1 MAGDSADNIN
11 FTGRTFLGVVVSY
24 DNLRL
29 GAAVDSVYSGI
40 ITPGANGYLFGGGGA
55 KLTVSS
61 VLADINAVATNLT
74 VGNFTA
80 GTRPVSDQR
89 LDGRV
94 VLSGANTYTGTTTVK
109 SGILEIA
116 TAGAPTTTSIT
127 VEGPG
132 TLVASGAYTG
142 VAAWVASNK
151 LTTASAGSLALTGD
165 TAETI
170 TMALYPTLLLGAVSP
185 SALNTLSASFT
196 PGPSGY
202 RFGGGGS
209 TLTVNTVLTGAN
221 ALNVGA
227 AGSLGTVVL
236 AGFNDY
242 TGATTVNAG
251 NVLRLAH
258 PSALGTAAGATTVSA
273 GATLDLNGQTISEP
287 LTIVGLGVDGQ
298 GAIINSSTTVAA
310 NVTGVLTQLG
320 NSFTVGGAGDINLD
334 RVLGN
339 ATFYLTKNGAGTLT
353 LGGTLNNG
361 SLGVNVNAGT
371 LVLALQSALG
381 LHAFGNNAT
390 VNTGA
395 TMRLAGSGNDQ
406 IYANAFI
413 YLDGGNLDMG
423 GKNEAFGGPI
433 STSAH
438 IVGSVYNNTADTTSV
453 ISIGDNNST
462 NQFRGTFV
470 DNTNSSTGKLV
481 LRKIGTGTYSI
492 TGASTYTGTSS
503 FTNALSQTFTGS
515 TVIEGGTLQ
524 LGYGA
529 TVGTV
534 VGDVAIAAG
543 ATLAVNSI
551 YDVTLANK
559 IVGEGNVQQAGMGV
573 LTLTGANTYTGQTIV
588 NGGTIRLLAD
598 ATAATSAL
606 GANTGELVVTAGTF
620 DLNGFNLT
628 RGRISGVTTAGVI
641 VNSAATASVIT
652 VGQGRIGTDTD
663 TFAADIQEGV
673 SGTIRLVKTG
683 AGVLVLQGMNRFTGG
698 TKVESGTLR
707 LGSTAAF
714 GRGYE
719 VEIVSGATYDVNG
732 TSLAAANQG
741 ANYVNLT
748 IAGTG
753 VGGFGAVTNSSAT
766 APNAFA
772 GIGNLTLSADASIG
786 GTGGRFDVGYV
797 HGLGYHG
804 TVNGNGFTLTKV
816 GTGIVNIRANG
827 TNVAY
832 NVAAGELTFENIDGT
847 ATNGITVQNAA
858 ILSSFGDVI
867 TLGAPLTLKAGST
880 LRNNGA
886 GTQTWS
892 GNVLL
897 DGAAA
902 TQVTFNTTTPANNVP
917 NGITLT
923 GVVSGTADL
932 VKTGANF
939 SANGAI
945 NGVASR
951 GVPAFLRLAGVNTY
965 TGNTIITTGTVQA
978 NSDRSFGA
986 TLSGA
991 VNNSIQLNGGT
1002 LSAFQS
1008 FTTDPN
1014 RGITLTVASS
1024 LSAEPGVVFT
1034 IASPIVGGFGLSRFA
1049 SETPVG
1055 MVVLAA
1061 NNTFASYT
1069 VNTANNNTGNSGPAS
1084 YGGITKVTHNGGLG
1098 SGNVAITAGSGTL
1111 QNQVQLE
1118 GGVTIANGFTT
1129 SGRGQDGAAVPT
1141 YGLIASL
1148 SGNNTITGTITMAGG
1163 GGGTDMGAFAGS
1175 TLTLAGIITANQT
1188 ATRYLSLYG
1197 AGNFVLAATNY
1208 FTEGSSLPAGLN
1220 VGSADTLSTGT
1231 TTILSTANDYSG
1243 RTVVQNGA
1251 LLNVAQFANVN
1262 TASSIGKGSTA
1273 GANSDLSMDGG
1284 TLQYTG
1290 ANAQSTDRLF
1300 SVGNQGGVID
1310 ASGSLSAASLKFTG
1324 AGAMGFFGYNNTGGT
1339 YAAETGIRTLTLT
1352 GSNAGDNTV
1361 NLIIGDNTGA
1371 TSILKTGTG
1380 RWILGG
1386 VNTYTGTTTVSAGT
1400 LETSATGVIAAA
1412 GTVNAL
1418 AGTTFRNAGAVN
1430 ATTVIDGATV
1440 INAGSFGGD
1449 ITLNSGTFTNNA
1461 GATIAQISLGKTIKV
1476 AGGAF
1481 TNAGTVSTN
1490 TLLESGSVANSGTM
1504 AGRLTMTG
1512 GTATSSGTLTD
1523 LRLLGGSVTSSGAI
1537 TKAILTAG
1545 TLTHTGA
1552 ATAAIGTVDVNTG
1565 AIFENAGT
1573 LGSGTLNVASGATYR
1588 GAGSATAGTVNLA
1601 TGGILSP
1608 GGRLGTIG
1616 FNNLNLASGAIIEL
1630 EASDPGSLSKRDGL
1644 VVNSALTLGASPVSV
1659 KLFSFNEALA
1669 GRGAASVFNPNLAYS
1684 WSFLKD
1690 NTTAGAGLLAN
1701 KFTLDAAGWQGAIG
1715 SWSLATEVDAIT
1727 TFNNL
1732 KLVYTPTNPLVLID
1746 VATDSLASAISAISL
1761 ANVPVNSGLN
1771 KSGAGILTIDL
1782 LYAYTG
1788 GTNVTGGG
1796 VKLVDGGALGT
1807 GSLTLDTGTLLVV
1820 QKVDGAIVNNVGG
1833 SGDLLKD
1840 NVGTST
1846 LTGSV
1851 GFTNLTV
1858 TAGTLAATN
1867 ALSVATATTIAD
1879 GATLNTAGA
1888 TALSLGAA
1896 SVDGSLLNAPAVSA
1910 ASLTMGANGI
1920 FTTQAGKALTVTG
1933 AVLSSGSLTVG
1944 SLTAGGNLTAAGT
1957 LASAGAINAAAI
1969 AFGTGTFTATNLVA
1983 SGAFTNAGTT
1993 TLTGSLTATSV
2004 TQSAGSLSTAT
2015 LSTTGAF
2022 ALQAGTATITGSGS
2036 LASTSIT
2043 LGDNTTLTAPVINNS
2058 GLITLGTGAVLN
2070 LNHNRDITLAAPI
2083 SGTGSLTVSTS
2094 NVITLSG
2101 TFGLPAVNVSGNT
2114 LALKGVVSTASD
2126 FTKSGTGL
2134 LILSAVNT
2142 YTGATF
2148 INGGTLRINSDGALG
2163 AAATAVTV
2171 AAGGTLDLSGSVVAN
2186 NINLAGRTVT
2196 IAGTGVGNAGAIV
2209 NNSNFTQNNAIQ
2221 SLVLSADASIGGTQG
2236 WNVGGFGTLE
2246 LAGFTLTKT
2255 GSNTIAIDVPSVTEG
2270 NLTVAQ
2276 GKLSIL
2282 GGTQVLAGTTLPGVV
2297 TVQSGATLELGGSV
2311 SAFGFTRAVNL
2322 LTGSTLATAP
2332 SAAISTGSAITVAG
2346 AVTLNIGANGSF
2358 NPAVAITGTADLTK
2372 TGYGRLILAALVDN
2386 DITGNLTITE
2396 GNVQVAD
2403 SLGLPSGTIT
2413 LTAQPGADANR
2424 RTRLELGNGVTVANN
2439 VVINGHA
2446 AGSLVGTGVIM
2457 LISDT
2462 DIATVSGSITF
2473 NAGVTSGGNYLAGV
2487 SDAGTVSTGY
2497 LALTGDLI
2505 AGTAQPAVRKGTIL
2519 LNPTGTGSSYSLFDM
2534 REGTLRLGKNNAIL
2548 STAEVKLGVH
2558 GAALVD
2564 LNGFSQDFI
2573 QVTKSTNAATITN
2586 ANTTTMGVANFT
2598 NTVETTYAGTL
2609 ANGAG
2614 GLGLVRLNKTGT
2626 GNLILT
2632 GANTHNGGTYLT
2644 TGTLELRGTT
2654 ILAANTIVDVAAGTT
2669 LKITSANADL
2679 TMAANITGTGTVR
2692 IDSNISGAAGSR
2704 SVTLSG
2710 DNRGFTG
2717 TYIMEPSP
2725 SGISTPNA
2733 ERINVTNGNTF
2744 GTANVIIKDRAQV
2757 WMQGG
2762 TYANNFTITG
2772 WGFGDSQANG
2782 GTPALGLNLTSY
2794 AAAAQGGIGAFRF
2807 NGGEILTGTV
2817 TLDGDAK
2824 IMAWGATAYLNGS
2837 VATTNAT
2844 DRLIIGGGGN
2854 STTIVLGGTNNVGA
2868 NALRDI
2874 WVNVGGGAQSAQLTI
2889 GGGTAAGTLGTGK
2902 VTLYTDA
2909 TLTGVAVLNIRRTDG
2924 YTMEAGQLVE
2934 AVAPVGLS
2942 TNMSKA
2948 EFRANTTGTGLTL
2961 NGAQI
2966 ILSNLTNAGGS
2977 FRVATEVDGA
2987 IVTIDAGSLL
2997 KVNQIQIAEGTN
3009 LGGTVNQTGG
3019 TVQQFASTGMRVGHW
3034 GGRVSTYNLSGG
3046 SIEMVNPA
3054 PGSAPNGGAEQA
3066 GGIYVGI
3073 DGVGVFNQTG
3083 GSIKTPW
3090 MVLDNRGANAAIDG
3104 VVSKYSLSAGTLE
3117 FTAGTGLISNNLLT
3131 GTAAWSGG
3139 TMRNSAPSANVAI
3152 NTNIVVTGT
3161 TAALDTVDAT
3171 RGFVF
3176 NREVTGGG
3184 TVTTS
3189 GGGTVFVTTA
3199 ATQTFDLVMAGTSGL
3214 TKQGTGTTTLIG
3226 NQTYSGPTL
3235 VSTGTLSL
3243 AGNIPNSDLTVSA
3256 GANLQGLGT
3265 AKSITFGNFTSF
3277 SADPSASSILA
3288 ATNAFS
3294 VAAGGLV
3301 TVNLLSGPATSAPFA
3316 ILNYGSTTATG
3327 ANFALSGAGSYR
3339 NPPTFNVGATSTT
3352 LALGFGELVWT
3363 NGGANANWDAASDN
3377 FLNIGTSLADKFIF
3391 GDIVTFDDSLGV
3403 SQGVNFVGNIRPT
3416 TTVVNNSTYDYTLTS
3431 SAGNTLGG
3439 YGQVI
3444 KRGTGVLNMA
3454 GVANTFTGGTL
3465 LSAGRINVGAAGSL
3479 GTGRITLG
3487 ATDTAANNV
3496 SLYISGAR
3504 PTGNL
3509 TNAILV
3515 SSNGTGVAK
3524 IGSDVSVT
3532 GTGGM
3537 GFSGIT
3543 LQRDLIIDSNAA
3555 DRTDYAGITGT
3566 GNVTFIGTGRSI
3578 LGLGLANTFT
3588 GNMTLAGTGIVQV
3601 GTVTGGTPNG
3611 IPDNATLTIN
3621 AGSTFVM
3628 SVGAEIIGGLSGAGN
3643 ITTNQNAGTLTV
3655 GTGNATSTFT
3665 GVIADTTGFAL
3676 GLNKVGT
3683 GTLTLAGANT
3693 FTGAVQVGTLVAPG
3707 GTLELTGANAF
3718 GALTVF
3724 TGTVNVSASQ
3734 NNLGSIT
3741 LNNGAFLDVLAAG
3754 NLFNSAYN
3762 NAATVTVNAGATWR
3776 MVNLAYGPSGQLSD
3790 YAARRV
3796 LNGGTMIVTGDT
3808 QDVGN
3813 NFTVNVTTGGTFRY
3827 APTNVGQTLSFIGNA
3842 NSDIALNG
3850 PLALQVVGGS
3860 LAINE
3865 NIVGAGSITKT
3876 GNGKLT
3882 LGGVNTFTGNLV
3894 ISEGEFN
3901 VNGAYALGRGTVS
3914 LPAGV
3919 TLDNTSGA
3927 DVNVAT
3933 ATTITLGDGVL
3944 NFTGTNSLSLGYG
3957 TIALPAN
3964 TTVNVAAKTLSLD
3977 GPVTGA
3983 FGITKT
3989 GAGTLALHAPSNT
4002 FTGGV
4007 TVNAGLLSIGKY
4019 VTGSAGTGAVVFNG
4033 GGIAFDD
4040 YQALRTFDLA
4050 GSSLGSAVP
4059 DTTVIS
4065 ANFSSLHNKT
4075 GDIVP
4080 LNTTRGFVGKL
4091 YLPAGTW
4098 NFQESFDDGVALKVN
4113 NSVILNN
4120 LAAATNTTGSFTA
4133 TTAGWY
4139 DIDLRVYQGA
4149 GAVGAYSLP
4158 YGVGIA
4164 NGAGAYVPF
4173 TTEGLASLGVI
4184 ATVGTTPGFSYAGD
4198 ISLLQNGSISSTNL
4212 GNYDFTLSGVISGP
4226 ADLTKL
4232 GAGTIVLTGANI
4244 YTGKTIIQEGTL
4256 ALTGSANATTGIEVN
4271 GGNLRLDSATAIPT
4285 GGVILNGGGLKFNL
4299 GATTAITVNNL
4310 TINAAATIDTT
4321 GLDVTFGGPLT
4332 GTGSLVKAGTGTTPG
4347 TLTLANGSTFAGT
4360 TTIAGG
4366 KLVIANDSALGAV
4379 PATATAGQLTFTG
4392 GSLQTTANVTLAAN
4406 RGIALDVNSTG
4417 LFLPD
4422 AATTLTVDSIIASG
4436 TGTGTTSGKL
4446 ALGSATSG
4454 AIILNGVNTYAG
4466 DTDLLG
4472 GIVTLGNDTAL
4483 GAGVNLNLPAGV
4495 TAATLQFAGTATGTL
4510 TKVVNVLDTL
4520 ATLTIAGGTKDITL
4534 SSGLTGAGTLVQTGA
4549 GKLILGGTSL
4559 FAGFITADNTIVL
4572 NTATAIAGG
4581 NTGASL
4587 RFGSSPSYAGAG
4599 TIVYGT
4605 GVTTDVSNLLGSGAM
4620 PALTVDTG
4628 TNNVTWGAA
4637 LFGQFEFTKKGSG
4650 ELILEGLDPFGAGN
4664 VKIAAGTLTMAKSS
4678 SLTGVMNGAV
4688 FGVPSSLTFTGDAT
4702 LKYATGVTTDVSLSL
4717 VSAAGKTGTIDI
4729 GANNVT
4735 FASALNGAGNF
4746 EKIGT
4751 GTLTL
4756 AATNAFTGGFKLTQ
4770 GTLEIAGVDTLDA
4783 STGLAFTGN
4792 TTLKFATGNTDDV
4805 SNGLT
4810 VAATKTGTIDTNGN
4824 DVTFANA
4831 IGGTGSLIKAGAGTL
4846 TLDAATTLTGA
4857 LNVNAG
4863 TLALTA
4869 FGGLS
4874 TPSSITV
4881 GTGAALDTTAAT
4893 GFTLASGQVLMGA
4906 GTVNV
4911 GSTKT
4916 LTIATGSTL
4925 NATGLS
4931 VTGKLALAGTYAATL
4946 GAPGTALAPNAA
4958 AQINVTG
4965 NVTLGGTLSLT
4976 SNGAGAGAYQIINGS
4991 GTTTGS
4997 FTAFNLAGI
5006 NNALLHQEV
5015 VTTAGVTGVNLV
5027 RVATTTGTLP
5037 TTVNYA
5043 ATRPV
5048 AAAFSTSLN
5057 FANTATADGFSEAL
5071 TGTVSANGTGF
5082 TTAAAGATGV
5092 VTLGL
5097 DSLTAGAKSGSS
5109 IVTVSSVGV
5118 GTFANTSLVTGTV
5131 ALAGS
5136 VYDYATATLADA
5148 TLAFGNVHVG
5158 ATGVTR
5164 NVSVT
5169 NTKVTDAAY
5178 QDNLSATAT
5187 AVTGLSVNTLS
5198 ALAADTSGNL
5208 VFTAATGTAGSLAG
5222 AVTFTLNS
5230 TNTVSGLDAKSLTT
5244 TANVTTTG
5252 QVYSGLSTWNA
5263 TTGSWGRLVSGFGT
5277 NWGTNQGSPGLDAAF
5292 ANVDTATFDN
5302 TVLANNTTGTVS
5314 LDGAAPSL
5322 KAITFNTTGGGYTL
5336 DAGSGGALTLASGL
5350 GNAAVTATAGNHTI
5364 ATDLTLSTA
5373 TDAAVDTGAKL
5384 TLSGAVSGTVG
5395 LAKSGAGTLT
5405 LAGNNAGYTGA
5416 VTLAAGTLEIN
5427 SFNAIINASAL
5438 NVTGNSTLVYGM
5450 GITTDVS
5457 AKLGT
5462 IAAGTTLT
5470 VDTNGNIL
5478 TYASTITSA
5487 GTLVKG
5493 NSGTLILGAANS
5505 LSGALNVTGG
5515 SVRLTN
5521 AGALGTATV
5530 TVGAGS
5536 ILDLNTLNATGAAIV
5551 LDGGTLSRTSA
5562 YTGTV
5567 TFTNPTLDSG
5577 LLSLAGTNTKV
5588 GVLTGQTAAINGE
5601 TRDVELNGGTL
5612 TGLSSFTGT
5621 LIVKSTLDA
5630 SATISGGAV
5639 TLAGGTINLQ
5649 GQNSMKSL
5657 GYLAGQLTNANNYT
5671 GNVEILGAVSVAT
5684 GTLGNGVIQVGSGDT
5699 VTLANNGLNNAIA
5712 LSGGT
5717 VDFNGKTATTSI
5729 AYTNGTLTNAAG
5741 YTGDVTLAVAGS
5753 TTLTAGSLGSARVI
5767 APTGTTLDFAAG
5779 FNNAVRNTGGAV
5791 TNGSNY
5797 TGTMAYAAGQ
5807 SINVTADQ
5815 VAKLA
5820 FESGTTAKGSGTL
5833 TSLGFAAGSAYTMTM
5848 KDGAGVA
5855 GVGFDSVTITGALNL
5870 ATLSSTNRMTLNLF
5884 SVDSSNVVGGNIA
5897 NQTFA
5902 WNDPKNFTLFTYG
5915 TLTLGNGVT
5924 NVADLFTVNYANFKD
5939 KYGVSAQADWFIISN
5954 DSVNGAIV
5962 LTAIPEPST
5971 YGMSLAGLALA
5982 LAAIRRRNKRKT
5994 DAAK

>member
-1 MAGDSADNIN
+1 
-11 FTGRTFLGVVVSY
+11 
-24 DNLRL
+24 
-29 GAAVDSVYSGI
+29 
-40 ITPGANGYLFGGGGA
+40 
-55 KLTVSS
+55 
-61 VLADINAVATNLT
+61 
-74 VGNFTA
+74 
-80 GTRPVSDQR
+80 
-89 LDGRV
+89 
-94 VLSGANTYTGTTTVK
+94 
-109 SGILEIA
+109 
-116 TAGAPTTTSIT
+116 
-127 VEGPG
+127 
-132 TLVASGAYTG
+132 
-142 VAAWVASNK
+142 
-151 LTTASAGSLALTGD
+151 
-165 TAETI
+165 
-170 TMALYPTLLLGAVSP
+170 
-185 SALNTLSASFT
+185 
-196 PGPSGY
+196 
-202 RFGGGGS
+202 
-209 TLTVNTVLTGAN
+209 
-221 ALNVGA
+221 
-227 AGSLGTVVL
+227 
-236 AGFNDY
+236 
-242 TGATTVNAG
+242 
-251 NVLRLAH
+251 
-258 PSALGTAAGATTVSA
+258 
-273 GATLDLNGQTISEP
+273 
-287 LTIVGLGVDGQ
+287 
-298 GAIINSSTTVAA
+298 
-310 NVTGVLTQLG
+310 
-320 NSFTVGGAGDINLD
+320 
-334 RVLGN
+334 
-339 ATFYLTKNGAGTLT
+339 
-353 LGGTLNNG
+353 
-361 SLGVNVNAGT
+361 
-371 LVLALQSALG
+371 
-381 LHAFGNNAT
+381 
-390 VNTGA
+390 
-395 TMRLAGSGNDQ
+395 
-406 IYANAFI
+406 
-413 YLDGGNLDMG
+413 
-423 GKNEAFGGPI
+423 
-433 STSAH
+433 
-438 IVGSVYNNTADTTSV
+438 
-453 ISIGDNNST
+453 
-462 NQFRGTFV
+462 
-470 DNTNSSTGKLV
+470 
-481 LRKIGTGTYSI
+481 
-492 TGASTYTGTSS
+492 
-503 FTNALSQTFTGS
+503 
-515 TVIEGGTLQ
+515 
-524 LGYGA
+524 
-529 TVGTV
+529 
-534 VGDVAIAAG
+534 
-543 ATLAVNSI
+543 
-551 YDVTLANK
+551 
-559 IVGEGNVQQAGMGV
+559 
-573 LTLTGANTYTGQTIV
+573 
-588 NGGTIRLLAD
+588 
-598 ATAATSAL
+598 
-606 GANTGELVVTAGTF
+606 
-620 DLNGFNLT
+620 
-628 RGRISGVTTAGVI
+628 
-641 VNSAATASVIT
+641 
-652 VGQGRIGTDTD
+652 
-663 TFAADIQEGV
+663 
-673 SGTIRLVKTG
+673 
-683 AGVLVLQGMNRFTGG
+683 
-698 TKVESGTLR
+698 
-707 LGSTAAF
+707 
-714 GRGYE
+714 
-719 VEIVSGATYDVNG
+719 
-732 TSLAAANQG
+732 
-741 ANYVNLT
+741 
-748 IAGTG
+748 
-753 VGGFGAVTNSSAT
+753 
-766 APNAFA
+766 
-772 GIGNLTLSADASIG
+772 
-786 GTGGRFDVGYV
+786 
-797 HGLGYHG
+797 
-804 TVNGNGFTLTKV
+804 
-816 GTGIVNIRANG
+816 
-827 TNVAY
+827 
-832 NVAAGELTFENIDGT
+832 
-847 ATNGITVQNAA
+847 
-858 ILSSFGDVI
+858 
-867 TLGAPLTLKAGST
+867 
-880 LRNNGA
+880 
-886 GTQTWS
+886 
-892 GNVLL
+892 
-897 DGAAA
+897 
-902 TQVTFNTTTPANNVP
+902 
-917 NGITLT
+917 
-923 GVVSGTADL
+923 
-932 VKTGANF
+932 
-939 SANGAI
+939 
-945 NGVASR
+945 
-951 GVPAFLRLAGVNTY
+951 
-965 TGNTIITTGTVQA
+965 
-978 NSDRSFGA
+978 
-986 TLSGA
+986 
-991 VNNSIQLNGGT
+991 
-1002 LSAFQS
+1002 
-1008 FTTDPN
+1008 
-1014 RGITLTVASS
+1014 
-1024 LSAEPGVVFT
+1024 
-1034 IASPIVGGFGLSRFA
+1034 
-1049 SETPVG
+1049 
-1055 MVVLAA
+1055 
-1061 NNTFASYT
+1061 
-1069 VNTANNNTGNSGPAS
+1069 
-1084 YGGITKVTHNGGLG
+1084 
-1098 SGNVAITAGSGTL
+1098 
-1111 QNQVQLE
+1111 
-1118 GGVTIANGFTT
+1118 
-1129 SGRGQDGAAVPT
+1129 
-1141 YGLIASL
+1141 
-1148 SGNNTITGTITMAGG
+1148 
-1163 GGGTDMGAFAGS
+1163 
-1175 TLTLAGIITANQT
+1175 
-1188 ATRYLSLYG
+1188 
-1197 AGNFVLAATNY
+1197 
-1208 FTEGSSLPAGLN
+1208 
-1220 VGSADTLSTGT
+1220 
-1231 TTILSTANDYSG
+1231 
-1243 RTVVQNGA
+1243 
-1251 LLNVAQFANVN
+1251 
-1262 TASSIGKGSTA
+1262 
-1273 GANSDLSMDGG
+1273 
-1284 TLQYTG
+1284 
-1290 ANAQSTDRLF
+1290 
-1300 SVGNQGGVID
+1300 
-1310 ASGSLSAASLKFTG
+1310 
-1324 AGAMGFFGYNNTGGT
+1324 
-1339 YAAETGIRTLTLT
+1339 
-1352 GSNAGDNTV
+1352 
-1361 NLIIGDNTGA
+1361 
-1371 TSILKTGTG
+1371 
-1380 RWILGG
+1380 
-1386 VNTYTGTTTVSAGT
+1386 
-1400 LETSATGVIAAA
+1400 
-1412 GTVNAL
+1412 
-1418 AGTTFRNAGAVN
+1418 
-1430 ATTVIDGATV
+1430 
-1440 INAGSFGGD
+1440 
-1449 ITLNSGTFTNNA
+1449 
-1461 GATIAQISLGKTIKV
+1461 
-1476 AGGAF
+1476 
-1481 TNAGTVSTN
+1481 
-1490 TLLESGSVANSGTM
+1490 
-1504 AGRLTMTG
+1504 
-1512 GTATSSGTLTD
+1512 
-1523 LRLLGGSVTSSGAI
+1523 
-1537 TKAILTAG
+1537 
-1545 TLTHTGA
+1545 
-1552 ATAAIGTVDVNTG
+1552 
-1565 AIFENAGT
+1565 
-1573 LGSGTLNVASGATYR
+1573 
-1588 GAGSATAGTVNLA
+1588 
-1601 TGGILSP
+1601 
-1608 GGRLGTIG
+1608 
-1616 FNNLNLASGAIIEL
+1616 
-1630 EASDPGSLSKRDGL
+1630 
-1644 VVNSALTLGASPVSV
+1644 
-1659 KLFSFNEALA
+1659 
-1669 GRGAASVFNPNLAYS
+1669 
-1684 WSFLKD
+1684 
-1690 NTTAGAGLLAN
+1690 
-1701 KFTLDAAGWQGAIG
+1701 
-1715 SWSLATEVDAIT
+1715 
-1727 TFNNL
+1727 
-1732 KLVYTPTNPLVLID
+1732 
-1746 VATDSLASAISAISL
+1746 
-1761 ANVPVNSGLN
+1761 
-1771 KSGAGILTIDL
+1771 
-1782 LYAYTG
+1782 
-1788 GTNVTGGG
+1788 
-1796 VKLVDGGALGT
+1796 
-1807 GSLTLDTGTLLVV
+1807 
-1820 QKVDGAIVNNVGG
+1820 
-1833 SGDLLKD
+1833 
-1840 NVGTST
+1840 
-1846 LTGSV
+1846 
-1851 GFTNLTV
+1851 
-1858 TAGTLAATN
+1858 
-1867 ALSVATATTIAD
+1867 
-1879 GATLNTAGA
+1879 
-1888 TALSLGAA
+1888 
-1896 SVDGSLLNAPAVSA
+1896 
-1910 ASLTMGANGI
+1910 
-1920 FTTQAGKALTVTG
+1920 
-1933 AVLSSGSLTVG
+1933 VG

-1969 AFGTGTFTATNLVA
+1969 AFDTGTFTATNLVA
-1983 SGAFTNAGTT
+1983 AGAFTNAGVT

-2004 TQSAGSLSTAT
+2004 TQSAGSLSAAT

-2022 ALQAGTATITGSGS
+2022 ALQAGTATIAGSGS

-2101 TFGLPAVNVSGNT
+2101 AFGLPAVNVSGNT

-2148 INGGTLRINSDGALG
+2148 VNGGTLRINSNGALG
-2163 AAATAVTV
+2163 AAAQPVTV

-2196 IAGTGVGNAGAIV
+2196 IAGTGVGNAGSIV
-2209 NNSNFTQNNAIQ
+2209 NNSNFTQTSAIQ
-2221 SLVLSADASIGGTQG
+2221 ALTLSADASIGGTQG
-2236 WNVGGFGTLE
+2236 WNVNGSALE

-2255 GSNTIAIDVPSVTEG
+2255 GSNTIAIEGPSITEG

-2282 GGTQVLAGTTLPGVV
+2282 GGTQVLAGTTLPGVI

-2311 SAFGFTRAVNL
+2311 NSFGFTRAVSL

-2358 NPAVAITGTADLTK
+2358 NPAVAITGTANLTK
-2372 TGYGRLILAALVDN
+2372 TGYGRLILASLVDH

-2424 RTRLELGNGVTVANN
+2424 RTRLELGTGVTVANN
-2439 VVINGHA
+2439 IVINGHA
-2446 AGSLVGTGVIM
+2446 AGSLVGTGAVM
-2457 LISDT
+2457 LTTST

-2473 NAGVTSGGNYLAGV
+2473 NAGVTSGGSFISAV
-2487 SDAGTVSTGY
+2487 DDTGTIAATGY

-2505 AGTAQPAVRKGTIL
+2505 AGTAQPTVRKGTIL
-2519 LNPTGTGSSYSLFDM
+2519 LNPTGTGSSYSQFIM
-2534 REGTLRLGKNNAIL
+2534 QEGTLRLGKNNALLTSAEIL
-2548 STAEVKLGVH
+2548 LGVY
-2558 GAALVD
+2558 GAGSSVD

-2573 QVTKSTNAATITN
+2573 KVTKGTLGATITN
-2586 ANTTTMGVANFT
+2586 TNTTTMGVANFT

-2609 ANGAG
+2609 ANGVG
-2614 GLGLVRLNKTGT
+2614 GLGLVRLNKIGT

-2632 GANTHNGGTYLT
+2632 GVNTHKDGTFLT

-2692 IDSNISGAAGSR
+2692 IDSNISGAAGPR

-2710 DNRGFTG
+2710 NNLGFTG
-2717 TYIMEPSP
+2717 TYILEPTP
-2725 SGISTPNA
+2725 SGVSTPNTS
-2733 ERINVTNGNTF
+2733 RINVTNGNTF
-2744 GTANVIIKDRAQV
+2744 GTANVVIKDRAQV

-2772 WGFGDSQANG
+2772 WGFADSQAVG
-2782 GTPALGLNLTSY
+2782 GTPALGLNLTPY
-2794 AAAAQGGIGAFRF
+2794 AGATPASGGIGAFRF
-2807 NGGEILTGTV
+2807 NANTIVTGTV

-2824 IMAWGATAYLNGS
+2824 VMAYGATASLNGS
-2837 VATTNAT
+2837 LGTTNAT
-2844 DRLIIGGGGN
+2844 DRLIIGGGG
-2854 STTIVLGGTNNVGA
+2854 SDTTIVLGGTNNAGT
-2868 NALRDI
+2868 NPLRGI
-2874 WVNVGGGAQSAQLTI
+2874 WINSGGGTSSSQLTI

-2909 TLTGVAVLNIRRTDG
+2909 TQTGVSVLNIRRTDG

-2966 ILSNLTNAGGS
+2966 ILSNLTNAGGT
-2977 FRVATEVDGA
+2977 FKVATEVDGA

-3019 TVQQFASTGMRVGHW
+3019 TVQQFASTGMRIGHW
-3034 GGRVSTYNLSGG
+3034 AGRVSTYNLSGG

-3054 PGSAPNGGAEQA
+3054 PGSAPNGAAEQA
-3066 GGIYVGI
+3066 GGIYVGV

-3104 VVSKYSLSAGTLE
+3104 IVSSYNLSAGTLE

-3131 GTAAWSGG
+3131 GTASWSGG

-3189 GGGTVFVTTA
+3189 GGGTVYVTTA

-3265 AKSITFGNFTSF
+3265 AKSIAFGNFTSF

-3294 VAAGGLV
+3294 VATGGLV
-3301 TVNLLSGPATSAPFA
+3301 TVNLLGGPATSAPFA

-3363 NGGANANWDAASDN
+3363 NGGANANWDAASNN
-3377 FLNIGTSLADKFIF
+3377 FFNIGTSLADKFIF

-3416 TTVVNNSTYDYTLTS
+3416 TTIVNNSTYDYTLTS

-3487 ATDTAANNV
+3487 ATDSAANAV

-3504 PTGNL
+3504 VVGNL

-3515 SSNGTGVAK
+3515 SSNAGGVVK

-3532 GTGGM
+3532 GTGAM

-3543 LQRDLIIDSNAA
+3543 LQRDLILDSNAA

-3566 GNVTFIGTGRSI
+3566 GNVTFIGTTRSI

-3588 GNMTLAGTGIVQV
+3588 GNVTLSGTGNVQV
-3601 GTVTGGTPNG
+3601 GAATAGTLDG

-3621 AGSTFVM
+3621 TGSTFVM
-3628 SVGAEIIGGLSGAGN
+3628 SAGAEIIGGLSGTGS
-3643 ITTNQNAGTLTV
+3643 ITTNQYAGTLTV
-3655 GTGNATSTFT
+3655 GTGNATSTFS
-3665 GVIADTTGFAL
+3665 GVIGDTAGYAL

-3724 TGTVNVSASQ
+3724 AGTVKVGAPL
-3734 NNLGSIT
+3734 NNTGNIT
-3741 LNNGAFLDVLAAG
+3741 LNSGAMLDVLAAAR
-3754 NLFNSAYN
+3754 LFNGAYT

-3776 MVNLAYGPSGQLSD
+3776 MDQMGYGVNFSGQLAD

-3796 LNGGTMIVTGDT
+3796 LNGGTIIVTGDT
-3808 QDVGN
+3808 PVEPMGN

-3827 APTNVGQTLSFIGNA
+3827 APTNVGQTLTFAGNA

-3933 ATTITLGDGVL
+3933 DTTITLGDGVL

-3964 TTVNVAAKTLSLD
+3964 TTVNVTAKTLSLD
-3977 GPVTGA
+3977 GPVAGA

-4007 TVNAGLLSIGKY
+4007 TVNGGLLSIGKY

-4050 GSSLGSAVP
+4050 GNSLGAAVP
-4059 DTTVIS
+4059 TATVIS
-4065 ANFSSLHNKT
+4065 ANFSSIHNTT

-4098 NFQESFDDGVALKVN
+4098 NFQEAFDDGVALKVN

-4120 LAAATNTTGSFTA
+4120 AAYNVNTTGSFTA

-4139 DIDLRVYQGA
+4139 DIDLRVYQGTGGT
-4149 GAVGAYSLP
+4149 GAVAPSL

-4173 TTEGLASLGVI
+4173 TTAGLASLGVI

-4232 GAGTIVLTGANI
+4232 GAGTIVLTGANT
-4244 YTGKTIIQEGTL
+4244 YTGKTIVQEGTL

-4271 GGNLRLDSATAIPT
+4271 GGFLRLDSATAIPA

-4360 TTIAGG
+4360 TTITGG
-4366 KLVIANDSALGAV
+4366 KLVIASGSALGAPPV
-4379 PATATAGQLTFTG
+4379 TATAGQLTFAG

-4436 TGTGTTSGKL
+4436 PGTGTTSGKL

-4472 GIVTLGNDTAL
+4472 STVTIGNDAAF

-4534 SSGLTGAGTLVQTGA
+4534 SSGLTGAGTLVQTGS

-4605 GVTTDVSNLLGSGAM
+4605 GVTTDVSNLLSATAM

-4628 TNNVTWGAA
+4628 ANNVTWGSAVYGA
-4637 LFGQFEFTKKGSG
+4637 FILTKKGAG
-4650 ELILEGLDPFGAGN
+4650 ELNFEGLDPIQAGSVN
-4664 VKIAAGTLTMAKSS
+4664 IAAGTLTMAKSTSLNGVVS
-4678 SLTGVMNGAV
+4678 SGA
-4688 FGVPSSLTFTGDAT
+4688 FGTPAFVTFTGDAT
-4702 LKYATGVTTDVSLSL
+4702 LKYATGVTTDVSSVL
-4717 VSAAGKTGTIDI
+4717 VSNVGKTGTIDI

-4735 FASALNGAGNF
+4735 FAGALSGAGSF
-4746 EKIGT
+4746 EKIGS

-4770 GTLEIAGVDTLDA
+4770 GTLEIAGTDVFLGSA
-4783 STGLAFTGN
+4783 GLSFTGN
-4792 TTLKFATGNTDDV
+4792 STLKFAAGNFDDI

-4831 IGGTGSLIKAGAGTL
+4831 IGGTGSLIKDGAGVL

-4869 FGGLS
+4869 FGGLA
-4874 TPSSITV
+4874 TPSSITI
-4881 GTGAALDTTAAT
+4881 GTGAALDTTARN
-4893 GFTLASGQVLMGA
+4893 GFSLASGQALMGA

-4916 LTIATGSTL
+4916 LTVATGSTL

-4931 VTGKLALAGTYAATL
+4931 VTGKLTLAGTYAATL

-4958 AQINVTG
+4958 AQTTVSG

-4991 GTTTGS
+4991 GTTTGN

-5043 ATRPV
+5043 ATRPA
-5048 AAAFSTSLN
+5048 AAAFSTTLN

-5082 TTAAAGATGV
+5082 TTAAAGTTGV

-5118 GTFANTSLVTGTV
+5118 GTFANTSLVSGTV
-5131 ALAGS
+5131 ALSGS
-5136 VYDYATATLADA
+5136 VYDYATATIADA

-5158 ATGVTR
+5158 ATAVTR

-5208 VFTAATGTAGSLAG
+5208 VFTASAGTAGSLAG

-5263 TTGSWGRLVSGFGT
+5263 TSGSWGRLVSGFGT

-5322 KAITFNTTGGGYTL
+5322 NAITFNTTGGGYTL
-5336 DAGSGGALTLASGL
+5336 DAGSGGALTLASAS
-5350 GNAAVTATAGNHTI
+5350 GNATIAATSGNHTI
-5364 ATDLTLSTA
+5364 ATDLTLSSAVA
-5373 TDAAVDTGAKL
+5373 TTVGTGAKL

-5416 VTLAAGTLEIN
+5416 VTLAAGTLELN
-5427 SFNAIINASAL
+5427 SYNAIINASAL
-5438 NVTGNSTLVYGM
+5438 NVTGNSTLLYGT
-5450 GITTDVS
+5450 GNTTDVS

-5470 VDTNGNIL
+5470 VDTNGNIV
-5478 TYASTITSA
+5478 TYASAITSA
-5487 GTLVKG
+5487 GTLVKD

-5505 LSGALNVTGG
+5505 LTGALNVTGG

-5521 AGALGTATV
+5521 AGALGTAAV

-5536 ILDLNTLNATGAAIV
+5536 FLDLNSLNATGAAIV

-5567 TFTNPTLDSG
+5567 TFTAASLNSG
-5577 LLSLAGTNTKV
+5577 LLSLAGTAKV

-5601 TRDVELNGGTL
+5601 TRDIELNGGTL

-5630 SATISGGAV
+5630 SATISAGAV
-5639 TLAGGTINLQ
+5639 TLDGGTINLQ
-5649 GQNSMKSL
+5649 GLNSTKSL
-5657 GYLAGQLTNANNYT
+5657 GYLAGQLTNADNYT
-5671 GNVEILGAVSVAT
+5671 GNVEILGAVTLAT

-5741 YTGDVTLAVAGS
+5741 YTGDVTLAAAGS

-5767 APTGTTLDFAAG
+5767 APAGTTLDFAAG
-5779 FNNAVRNTGGAV
+5779 FNNAVRNTGAAV
-5791 TNGSNY
+5791 TNGTNY
-5797 TGTMAYAAGQ
+5797 TGTMSYAAGQ
-5807 SINVTADQ
+5807 SIAVTADQ

-5833 TSLGFAAGSAYTMTM
+5833 TALSFAAGSAYTMTM

-5870 ATLSSTNRMTLNLF
+5870 ASLSSTNRMTLNVVSL
-5884 SVDSSNVVGGNIA
+5884 DSANTIGGNIA

-5915 TLTLGNGVT
+5915 TLTLGNSVT

-5939 KYGVSAQADWFIISN
+5939 KYGVSAQSDWFTVSN

-5982 LAAIRRRNKRKT
+5982 LAAIRRRNKRKA